1 MDRMSNNY
9 ADNVSQMALF
19 NVLKEN
25 GEVKK
30 RDLDFPYTIQQYG
43 IQLQDYDD
51 LLEEALMDAAVIGDG
66 SSLTNL
72 SNTNTMATVRKV

>member
-1 MDRMSNNY
+1 MSNNY

-25 GEVKK
+25 GEGKK